1 MSRPQAI
8 PTAQIPNERAIVTEW
23 RFSPGVETGWYRHA
37 HVVAPVTGG
46 KLLLETAGGERIASL
61 TPGR

>member
-1 MSRPQAI
+1 
-8 PTAQIPNERAIVTEW
+8 
-23 RFSPGVETGWYRHA
+23 
-37 HVVAPVTGG
+37 VVAPVTGG